1 VIQKLLDLS
10 CDDVGLAFIYLDHQ
24 AAQSLKPADY
34 ISSLL
39 HQLEQQKDMLSP
51 FVQEAYDKLY
61 RRGLKPDL
69 QTLKGLLLD
78 SVKSFTSRVYII
90 LDAFDECVDN
100 AKQELAETVDLLLSR
115 NERVYLFI
123 ASRPN
128 SHLDAIELSL
138 SNEARTIN
146 VIAGEGAQSQD
157 LKSYLDSKLAKQRMS
172 DEEKL
177 FISEGISRKAQGLY
191 DHSYVFAF

>member
-1 VIQKLLDLS
+1 
-10 CDDVGLAFIYLDHQ
+10 
-24 AAQSLKPADY
+24 
-34 ISSLL
+34 
-39 HQLEQQKDMLSP
+39 M
-51 FVQEAYDKLY
+51 
-61 RRGLKPDL
+61 
-69 QTLKGLLLD
+69 
-78 SVKSFTSRVYII
+78 SRTYII

-100 AKQELAETVDLLLSR
+100 AKRELAETVDSLLSR

-128 SHLDAIELSL
+128 GHLDAIELSL
-138 SNEARTIN
+138 PNEAWTIN
-146 VIAGEGAQSQD
+146 VIAGEGSQSQD

-191 DHSYVFAF
+191 DQIILMYSLSNLLIDFYSLDYI